1 MNSNVLLKA
10 GLLALL
16 LTAFSKINAQ
26 VPGTSIIPLKEIPK
40 MRNVF
45 GGTGNDEMYSIV
57 RTSDGGYATAGYTY
71 SNDGDVSGNNGP
83 SDFWVIKY
91 NSRGSMVWQKTFG
104 GTSDDNARSIIQTS
118 DGGYAIAGYSISN
131 NGNVSGNHGSVD
143 MWIIKI
149 SSSGALQWQRSLG
162 GTNLDYAYSIVQST
176 DGGYAVAGETKSNN
190 GDVSGNHG
198 ARDLWVVKLSST
210 GTLQW
215 QKTFGGTD
223 DEVAKSIIA
232 TADGG
237 YAVAGYTQSNNG
249 DVSGNQGDRDF
260 WVIKINSAGT
270 LQWQK
275 TFGGPLVDSAATIVQ
290 NTDGSYTVAGDTSL
304 SSGNVVGT
312 HDFWVVKISSTGA
325 LQWQK
330 TFGGTGDD
338 WANSVIQTT
347 DGGYVAAGYTG
358 SNDGDVSGNHGNYD
372 LWIVKISSSGALQ
385 WQRALGGTD
394 FDAASSV
401 IQSANGSY
409 VVVGYSSATDGD
421 IMGPANGLRDAF
433 IVNLDTNGNILR
445 LYDYDDTAP

>member
-1 MNSNVLLKA
+1 MNSNTLVKA
-10 GLLALL
+10 GLLVLL
-16 LTAFSKINAQ
+16 FTAFSKINAQ
-26 VPGTSIIPLKEIPK
+26 FPGTSIIPLKEIPK

-45 GGTGNDEMYSIV
+45 GGTENDEMYSIV
-57 RTSDGGYATAGYTY
+57 RTSDGGYATAGYTN
-71 SNDGDVSGNNGP
+71 SNNGDVSGNNGP
-83 SDFWVIKY
+83 RDFWVIKY

-104 GTSDDNARSIIQTS
+104 GTNDDTASSIIQTS
-118 DGGYAIAGYSISN
+118 DGGYAIAGYSFSN
-131 NGNVSGNHGSVD
+131 NGNVSGNHGLVD

-149 SSSGALQWQRSLG
+149 SSSGALQWQKSLG
-162 GTNLDYAYSIVQST
+162 GTANDYAYSIVQST

-198 ARDLWVVKLSST
+198 ARDLWVVKLSSA

-215 QKTFGGTD
+215 QKTFGGND

-275 TFGGPLVDSAATIVQ
+275 TFGGTLVDSAATIVQ
-290 NTDGSYTVAGDTSL
+290 NTDGSYTVAGDTS
-304 SSGNVVGT
+304 SNSGNGT
-312 HDFWVVKISSTGA
+312 YDFWVIKISSTGA

-330 TFGGTGDD
+330 TLGGTGDD

-358 SNDGDVSGNHGNYD
+358 SNDGNVSGNHGNYD

-385 WQRALGGTD
+385 WQRALGGTN
-394 FDAASSV
+394 FDTASSV